1 MYTSWSFSVSRF
13 KIYFFVIFPYPTK
26 IYVHA
31 LWFFK
36 IHFLISKIQHRP
48 IPYLEVSIKKERNK
62 EKEDQPLQ
70 VGWIEPRQWDDD
82 LAKASTSV
90 FPKLPITPGAIPNEP
105 LVMTEGSPENTL
117 HWSLWILCSKKMC
130 KLFPIYPTFPFIT
143 GLLLFYADFNRFWF
157 YCNCVFILFF

>member
-1 MYTSWSFSVSRF
+1 MPTLEMKHQFGSGKKMRPRNEWQAKPCKTSNGRGPLRQKRNPGEW
-13 KIYFFVIFPYPTK
+13 
-26 IYVHA
+26 
-31 LWFFK
+31 
-36 IHFLISKIQHRP
+36 
-48 IPYLEVSIKKERNK
+48 KEN
-62 EKEDQPLQ
+62 EDQPLK

-90 FPKLPITPGAIPNEP
+90 FPKLPITLRAIPNEP

-130 KLFPIYPTFPFIT
+130 KLFPMYPTFPFST